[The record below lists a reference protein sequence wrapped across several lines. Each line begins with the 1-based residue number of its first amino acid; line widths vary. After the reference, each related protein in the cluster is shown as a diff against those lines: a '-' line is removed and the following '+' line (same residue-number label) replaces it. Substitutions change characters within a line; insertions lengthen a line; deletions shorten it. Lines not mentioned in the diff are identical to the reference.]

1 MAYLN
6 FNTDNNYSRIY
17 SKGSFTLTLSGTTPS
32 VTQTVSHS
40 LGYVPMAKVWFT
52 NYAGLI
58 CPATSDIFA
67 DVFSDFKSTT
77 AYYDI
82 YFWVNSS
89 QLSVTWNRTDNTS
102 STNTMTVYYRIYYDD
117 VS

>member
-17 SKGSFTLTLSGTTPS
+17 SNGSFTLTLSGTTTT

-58 CPATSDIFA
+58 CPATSYVFEP
-67 DVFSDFKSTT
+67 FSDFTSST
-77 AYYDI
+77 ANYNV
-82 YFWVNSS
+82 YFWINSS
-89 QLSVTWNRTDNTS
+89 DLSVTWDRSYNTS
-102 STNTMTVYYRIYYDD
+102 STNEMTVYYRIYYDV